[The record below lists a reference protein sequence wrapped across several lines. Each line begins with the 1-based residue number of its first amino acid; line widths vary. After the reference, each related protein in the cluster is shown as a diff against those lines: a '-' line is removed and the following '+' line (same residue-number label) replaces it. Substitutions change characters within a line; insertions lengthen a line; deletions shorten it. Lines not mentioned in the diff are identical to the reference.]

1 MVALRGAALHRV
13 PPVAD
18 ADDKESDDK
27 AAVDRAFAELVAG
40 YHLTS
45 DRPDH
50 EWDGPR
56 PGRPPAPGSV
66 FETPSPRP
74 PARPPAADPV
84 SPAAELPAP
93 DPDDATD
100 PGPVESYEPGPTPPL
115 PRPAWPV
122 LVGWLALGY
131 AVLVVLA
138 TAIGISLPVWA
149 VWAGILGFV
158 GGFGLLV
165 SRLPR
170 QRPPDAG
177 DGAVL

>member
-1 MVALRGAALHRV
+1 MTD
-13 PPVAD
+13 P
-18 ADDKESDDK
+18 DDKES
-27 AAVDRAFAELVAG
+27 VDRAFAELIAG

-50 EWDGPR
+50 EWEGPV
-56 PGRPPAPGSV
+56 PGRTPAPGSV
-66 FETPSPRP
+66 FETPAPRP
-74 PARPPAADPV
+74 PDRPTS
-84 SPAAELPAP
+84 SPTTRSLPAP
-93 DPDDATD
+93 DPDDEVD

-115 PRPAWPV
+115 PRPAGPV
-122 LVGWLALGY
+122 RVGWLGLGY
-131 AVLVVLA
+131 AVLTVLA
-138 TAIGISLPVWA
+138 TAVGIVLPTWA

-158 GGFGLLV
+158 GGFALLV

>member
-1 MVALRGAALHRV
+1 MTGS
-13 PPVAD
+13 D
-18 ADDKESDDK
+18 DDKES
-27 AAVDRAFAELVAG
+27 VDRAFADLVAG

-50 EWDGPR
+50 VWDGPL

-66 FETPSPRP
+66 FETPHPRP
-74 PARPPAADPV
+74 PARPPE
-84 SPAAELPAP
+84 SLPAP
-93 DPDDATD
+93 DPEDVAD
-100 PGPVESYEPGPTPPL
+100 PGPVDSYRPGDDPPL
-115 PRPAWPV
+115 PRAAWPV

-131 AVLVVLA
+131 AILTVLA
-138 TAIGISLPVWA
+138 TAVGIALPVWA
-149 VWAGILGFV
+149 VWAGIVGFV